1 MRPPQTRAE
10 ARAATLRAGP
20 RRFVALRGT
29 ERLRFIRG
37 YDGLRRSVRNSRVQ
51 SCVPGATLWV
61 LLGNHAEY
69 GGGARD
75 HLVSRLVPIALNM
88 AVLLAWGT
96 TMACRDST
104 SPRSQMTPGASSSPA
119 GELPSPRSLKL
130 PRDSSGFW
138 FALDVVGPDH
148 ALVQYFPDAASA
160 AERRTQRARLAFIS
174 LQTGQIEEFRE
185 LDPGEQVGETANDGR
200 FVVWTELG
208 VFGVREARWKLWALD
223 RQTGRLW
230 TIDEDQGLEAA
241 RPLYGIP
248 VSVRNGMLVYARLV
262 SSEASR
268 SFEIQMVSLADGV
281 QRRIAAVDGTT
292 QLIPSVALVN
302 ADVLWVVRTPTAGRP
317 SDAMLMLTPVTGAPG
332 ETLLSS
338 GYSGRIAA
346 GAGAIIASW
355 SSGVWAGNP
364 GTPLK
369 QVVPLGTAS
378 YVGITEQHFLW
389 VDQAAHRAYVKRAS
403 GGAEILVSET
413 YTQNVLVNDSVALWV
428 TTPALDTAGGV
439 GVDHY
444 ILWLLVSQLP

>member
-1 MRPPQTRAE
+1 MQ
-10 ARAATLRAGP
+10 P
-20 RRFVALRGT
+20 RFAQVLGDSWHYVALNGYG
-29 ERLRFIRG
+29 FIRG

-248 VSVRNGMLVYARLV
+248 VSVRNGTLVYARLV